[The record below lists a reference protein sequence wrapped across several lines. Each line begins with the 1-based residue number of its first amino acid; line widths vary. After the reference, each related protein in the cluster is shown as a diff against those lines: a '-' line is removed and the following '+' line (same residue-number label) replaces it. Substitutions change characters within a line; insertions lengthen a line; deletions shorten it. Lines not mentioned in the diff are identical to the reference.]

1 MFSSKKYIRKVLF
14 AELFVVFLRRLIR
27 FASRALIRF
36 SLHQWSRFCSLD
48 ARLYAAR
55 CVARYDWNR
64 FHIESISTR
73 WKSRHFSNEPP
84 VICCPLSRLFRTGL
98 SGTYYFRCSRLSNE
112 LAATAEELS
121 VWILLAEM
129 THHLGRAIILQ
140 LLFWTCSGLRIF
152 LKSASPCS
160 VSVRLPKERTTEG
173 SIGPVCRK
181 YTHFPY
187 THLTNG
193 VFGHDRHQRRWFS

>member
-14 AELFVVFLRRLIR
+14 AELFVVFLRWLIR
-27 FASRALIRF
+27 CASRALIR
-36 SLHQWSRFCSLD
+36 SSQHQWSRFCSLD

-55 CVARYDWNR
+55 CVARYVWNC
-64 FHIESISTR
+64 FHSESFSTR
-73 WKSRHFSNEPP
+73 WKSRHLRKEPP
-84 VICCPLSRLFRTGL
+84 VICCPFFRLLQT
-98 SGTYYFRCSRLSNE
+98 SNYHFRCSRLSNE

-129 THHLGRAIILQ
+129 THHPGRAIILQ

-152 LKSASPCS
+152 LESASPCS
-160 VSVRLPKERTTEG
+160 VSVRLQKERTTEG
-173 SIGPVCRK
+173 NIGPVCRK